1 MLAKSA
7 RNMLSLSLIQ
17 EFMRMKTLFFSLS
30 FLLSFGLQGIA
41 QQKKFSPAE
50 EELKKY
56 VFSFGE
62 DYGAFGKNKDK
73 IKVLNY
79 MDKEVLGT
87 LITTDLS
94 DKITAFDSDLAG
106 FDNHLKGILLKDGL
120 QINYKIKNIT
130 RAYVNGDVGI
140 AIYEA
145 TYEQEKNKEIWSSGE
160 ETVALTLKKDPLKQ
174 WKIIHYTTIAFEN
187 AKYKGQCFCGVK
199 EIETSQGTPVQY
211 QTTTTA
217 PAGKGYSGFAH
228 DFKFTTKDQDKIIE
242 VTQKM
247 ERESIV
253 KVGKKTEK
261 KVETISEDYTFYMT
275 FGGELYLLK
284 GKKPISGELIDEKEP
299 KKENGVGVTPN
310 KEEAMMQIIQKYL
323 MPTTCTS
330 MKYQQ

>member
-1 MLAKSA
+1 MNKKSY
-7 RNMLSLSLIQ
+7 LYPQSKKIT
-17 EFMRMKTLFFSLS
+17 RMKTLFFSL
-30 FLLSFGLQGIA
+30 FLLLNLGLQGIA

-50 EELKKY
+50 EALKKY

-62 DYGAFGKNKDK
+62 NYSAFGKSKDK
-73 IKVLNY
+73 GKVLNY

-87 LITTDLS
+87 LITTDLNE
-94 DKITAFDSDLAG
+94 KITAFDSDLAG

-145 TYEQEKNKEIWSSGE
+145 TYEQEQNKEIWSSGE
-160 ETVALTLKKDPLKQ
+160 ETVALTLKKDPLKE

-199 EIETSQGTPVQY
+199 ELETPQGTPAQY

-217 PAGKGYSGFAH
+217 PAGKSYLGFAH

-242 VTQKM
+242 VTQKT
-247 ERESIV
+247 EQKTTV
-253 KVGKKTEK
+253 KVGKKTET
-261 KVETISEDYTFYMT
+261 KVETISENYVFYMT
-275 FGGELYLLK
+275 FAGELYLLK
-284 GKKPISGELIDEKEP
+284 GKKPLSGEMIDEKEL

-323 MPTTCTS
+323 MPSTCTS
-330 MKYQQ
+330 MKYRQ